1 MTVKQV
7 FEQYGW
13 CKNAFARD
21 SDGMGIPA
29 INRPRNLSQPISFSL
44 TGAIHFAYR
53 DDAIQVIYKCKEYIQ
68 KKYRHPFTLDE
79 WQDNQQSFDNIA
91 LLIKE
96 LDI

>member
-7 FEQYGW
+7 FEQYDW
-13 CKNAFARD
+13 CKHAFARD

-29 INRPRNLSQPISFSL
+29 INRPRNLSQPTSFSL

-53 DDAIQVIYKCKEYIQ
+53 DDAIQIIYKCKEYIQ

-91 LLIKE
+91 LLIEE